1 MKIKASLWPLFIASL
16 ASFMTLPTLA
26 GEGKLLATAGLSQ
39 VEGSGGGGLVPWATL
54 AGYDSRDETSG
65 SVFITNVNTQ
75 DYRLS
80 SQGIAA
86 GFYDRVELSYAKQVF
101 HLPVSLTNASTGGE
115 IEQDIIGAKV
125 RLYGDAVYS
134 NYPQLSIGIQHKRL
148 ADAFV
153 AKSVVGAGHSESGT
167 DLYLAA
173 TKVHLGFLD
182 GYNLVWNLAA
192 RATKANEL
200 GLLGYGGKNKASYD
214 VMFEGSFG
222 VLVSPHWV
230 VGMEYR
236 QKPDNLGLK
245 EDDWKDVFVSYIPNK
260 DINVTAAWVDLGS
273 IAGSAKQTGLYV
285 SLTGYVW

>member
-1 MKIKASLWPLFIASL
+1 MNKKTVLSSLFIVSV
-16 ASFMTLPTLA
+16 ASFVTLPAFA

-39 VEGSGGGGLVPWATL
+39 VEGSAGGGLVPWATL

-65 SVFITNVNTQ
+65 SAFMTSVNTN

-80 SQGIAA
+80 SQGVAV
-86 GFYDRVELSYAKQVF
+86 GFYDRLELSYAKQVF
-101 HLPVSLTNASTGGE
+101 HLPVALTNTLTGGE

-134 NYPQLSIGIQHKRL
+134 NYPQLSVGIQHKSL
-148 ADAFV
+148 ADGFV
-153 AKSVVGAGHSESGT
+153 ANSVVGADNSKSGT
-167 DLYLAA
+167 DVYLAA
-173 TKVHLGFLD
+173 TKVHLGVLD

-200 GLLGYGGKNKASYD
+200 GLLGYGGKDNSSYE
-214 VMFEGSFG
+214 VMFEGSLG
-222 VLVSPHWV
+222 VLISPNWV
-230 VGMEYR
+230 VGVEYR
-236 QKPDNLGLK
+236 QKPNNLGLK

-273 IAGSAKQTGLYV
+273 IAGSAKQTGIYV